1 MHHEI
6 SLKVNDSS
14 VLETIYSD
22 ISGSARLKQ
31 VKFIF
36 GALVIT
42 YYPLFYFAK
51 TLTPFYPP
59 PFFCYQYQP
68 YTTTSSTD
76 MYTTH

>member
-22 ISGSARLKQ
+22 VSGSARLEQ

-36 GALVIT
+36 GASVIT
-42 YYPLFYFAK
+42 YYLLFYFVK
-51 TLTPFYPP
+51 TLTPFYLP

-68 YTTTSSTD
+68 YTTTSSAD